1 MIRKINANQKRRFF
15 PLHMEA
21 WSPAPTDLQRN
32 ISKFTDGDNGNCII
46 LLTSSTV
53 LSVLISA
60 LDHVPYHN
68 QLGNSKKNNVKCPH
82 PASQSHD
89 RISTFTI
96 YWKTAMLWWIDD
108 RGVNLV
114 VSWSKCV
121 EMQRWC
127 WWLISWTEATTFQD
141 LHNDVDRKWLDVLVN
156 YNIWLALQD
165 ALQKKNQ
172 VWNCWSSKPQTIAK

>member
-1 MIRKINANQKRRFF
+1 MQIRNVVSSHCTWKHGRQHPQTYRETYPNSQMETTAIASYCWPHRRYWVS
-15 PLHMEA
+15 
-21 WSPAPTDLQRN
+21 WSVHSTMCHIT
-32 ISKFTDGDNGNCII
+32 ISWEIR
-46 LLTSSTV
+46 
-53 LSVLISA
+53 
-60 LDHVPYHN
+60 
-68 QLGNSKKNNVKCPH
+68 KKNNVKCPH

>member
-1 MIRKINANQKRRFF
+1 MVASTHRLTEKHIQIHRWRQRQ
-15 PLHMEA
+15 LHHIV
-21 WSPAPTDLQRN
+21 DLIDGIECPDQCTRPCA
-32 ISKFTDGDNGNCII
+32 ISQSAGKFE
-46 LLTSSTV
+46 
-53 LSVLISA
+53 
-60 LDHVPYHN
+60 
-68 QLGNSKKNNVKCPH
+68 KKNNVKCPH